1 MGALVSNNGW
11 GELSVAVTDT
21 HNQILLTGGQGE
33 RFPNAVAPNSWFFVT
48 VCDEENNLEIMRV
61 INRNADT
68 FEVERGWDNTQ
79 ARAFPQGSK
88 VELRPCAA
96 LFNDK
101 VSNDAL
107 EKQLIELRN
116 DLEEADEKLYE
127 QIETNRNE
135 INDKL
140 EDEFATT
147 KYVNDKFSELNDTM
161 DEEWVDIEYG
171 DEHYVLKEG
180 DTMTGPLGIKS
191 EEGAG
196 FTLTGGDIRVRTWT
210 DTETEH
216 EYGGNITCDGTV
228 TADVVSTASD
238 ERLKTEV
245 ETLDLR
251 ECIAL
256 LEALRPVSFVW
267 AKNAQPDYGLIAQE
281 VREVLPEI
289 VRERDDGYLT
299 VSYQSLIP
307 ILIRVVNALVVHAL
321 SEKE

>member
-1 MGALVSNNGW
+1 MGALVSNNAW
-11 GELSVAVTDT
+11 GELSVAVTDS

-48 VCDEENNLEIMRV
+48 VSDEENNLEIMRV

-79 ARAFPQGSK
+79 ARAFEQGSK

-101 VSNDAL
+101 VSNDAMDA
-107 EKQLIELRN
+107 QLKELRE
-116 DLEEADEKLYE
+116 DLEQADEKLYE
-127 QIETNRNE
+127 QIESNRDE

-140 EDEFATT
+140 EEDFATIE
-147 KYVNDKFSELNDTM
+147 YVDKKFTELGDTM

-210 DTETEH
+210 DTENEH
-216 EYGGNITCDGTV
+216 DYGGNITCDGTV

-238 ERLKTEV
+238 VRLKEYIY
-245 ETLDLR
+245 TLDLR
-251 ECIAL
+251 ECIKV
-256 LEALRPVSFVW
+256 LEALRPVGFDWRKSGEHDF
-267 AKNAQPDYGLIAQE
+267 GLIAQE
-281 VREVLPEI
+281 VKEVLPEI
-289 VRERDDGYLT
+289 VHERDDGYLT

-321 SEKE
+321 NDKE